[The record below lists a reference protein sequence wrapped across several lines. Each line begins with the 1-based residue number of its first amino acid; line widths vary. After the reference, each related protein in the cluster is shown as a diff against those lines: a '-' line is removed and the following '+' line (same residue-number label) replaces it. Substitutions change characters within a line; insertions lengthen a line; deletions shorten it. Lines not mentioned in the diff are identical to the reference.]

1 MRVWGLMLAPMTLQE
16 INPTTAH
23 PLQVLR
29 FDDLQK
35 LNIFRNRVTL
45 RRWIEAGHFP
55 APIRLGPN
63 SVGWRARDVQEWL
76 DRRSAASQNGPE
88 EV

>member
-1 MRVWGLMLAPMTLQE
+1 MRDSGFTLFYMVE
-16 INPTTAH
+16 KDVSRFTH
-23 PLQVLR
+23 PLLVLR

-35 LNIFRNRVTL
+35 LNLFRNRVTL

-76 DRRSAASQNGPE
+76 DRRAAVMDTTTEGA
-88 EV
+88 

>member
-1 MRVWGLMLAPMTLQE
+1 MRVSCLTLSYMVE
-16 INPTTAH
+16 EGVSKFTH

-29 FDDLQK
+29 FDDLLK
-35 LNIFRNRVTL
+35 LNLFRNRVTL
-45 RRWIEAGHFP
+45 RRWIDAGYFP